1 MIKGE
6 ITKIKKGSI
15 AEELGVEVGDSL
27 LKIDGEIIHDIVEY
41 EHKIYKEYLEIE
53 ILKTKENE
61 IWELEIEK
69 DEYEELG
76 LEFENPLFDG
86 IKTCRNNCLFCF
98 VSQLPK
104 NMRKSM
110 YIKDEDFRMSFLY
123 GSYTTLS
130 NMQDE
135 DLERI
140 IREKLSPQYVSV
152 HATDLEVRK
161 NLLRNEKIKDIMGQL
176 ETLTKNGIEI
186 YAQAVLMPGINDGK
200 ILEKTIEDLAKFYPM
215 VKGVTIV
222 PIGLTK
228 HHKNGLRL
236 FKKEESEKVVEYVL
250 KKGKEYKK
258 KFGEEFCILSD
269 EFFIQSEKDFPDKEY
284 YGDYENLENG
294 VGLVRLLLEEAKELK
309 KQNLKYTK
317 KGTIA
322 CGMSIYKYM
331 KEIFKKEENLKI
343 IPIKNYFFGESITIT
358 GLITGSDLLK
368 NLEKVDLGD
377 ELILNKV
384 MLNNKVFLDDYTIE
398 DISKK
403 LGVNIRLVENI
414 AEVYKK

>member
-6 ITKIKKGSI
+6 ISKIKKDSI
-15 AEELGVEVGDSL
+15 AEELGIEVGDGL
-27 LKIDGEIIHDIVEY
+27 LKIDGKIMHDMVEY
-41 EHKIYKEYLEIE
+41 EHAIYKEYLEVE

-69 DEYEELG
+69 DEYEDLG

-98 VSQLPK
+98 VSQLPRK
-104 NMRKSM
+104 MRKSL

-130 NMQDE
+130 NMEEE
-135 DLERI
+135 DLQRI

-152 HATDLEVRK
+152 HATDFNVRR
-161 NLLRNEKIKDIMGQL
+161 NLLRNENIKDIIQQL
-176 ETLTKNGIEI
+176 EILTENGIEI

-200 ILEKTIEDLAKFYPM
+200 VLEKTIEDLAKFYPM

-228 HHKNGLRL
+228 YHKNGLRL
-236 FKKEESEKVVEYVL
+236 FKKEESKKVVKYVL
-250 KKGKEYKK
+250 EKGKEYNK

-269 EFFIQSEKDFPDKEY
+269 EFFIQSEIDFPKKEY

-294 VGLVRLLLEEAKELK
+294 VGLVSLLLEEAKKIK
-309 KQNLKYTK
+309 KRNLSYTK
-317 KGTIA
+317 KGTIV
-322 CGMSIYKYM
+322 CGISIYKYM
-331 KEIFKKEENLKI
+331 KEIFKREENLKV
-343 IPIKNYFFGESITIT
+343 IPIKNYFFGESITVT

-368 NLEKVDLGD
+368 NLEGVEIGE

-384 MLNNKVFLDDYTIE
+384 MLNNNVFLDDYTVE

-403 LGVNIRLVENI
+403 LEVNIKLVEKLEDI
-414 AEVYKK
+414 YKK